1 MTLRELRKT
10 AGLTAAA
17 VAEKLGVAVSTLYNY
32 EQGMREINIQQ
43 TLILARLYDV
53 TESEVIEA
61 QLKSIAVRQAY

>member
-61 QLKSIAVRQAY
+61 QLK